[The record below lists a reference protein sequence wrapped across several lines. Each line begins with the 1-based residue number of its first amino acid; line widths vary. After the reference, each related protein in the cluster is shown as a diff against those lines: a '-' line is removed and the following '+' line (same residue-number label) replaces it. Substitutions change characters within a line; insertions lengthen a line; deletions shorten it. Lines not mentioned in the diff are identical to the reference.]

1 MFLVKSVITSPTSS
15 AKLKCS
21 LNYSDRFLR
30 RKRLLT
36 DCGID
41 FLIDLE
47 KATNLNHGDQLELDD
62 KNLVEIIAK
71 PELLAEIT
79 GSKMLEYA
87 WHIGNRHTPAQ
98 VEQTRILIQHDHVIE
113 HMIEHLGGIVT
124 HVTEPFTPLGGA
136 YGHGRTHSHE
146 HVKSTHAH
154 AH

>member
-1 MFLVKSVITSPTSS
+1 MFLVKSVITSPTSN

-79 GSKMLEYA
+79 MMS
-87 WHIGNRHTPAQ
+87 I
-98 VEQTRILIQHDHVIE
+98 
-113 HMIEHLGGIVT
+113 
-124 HVTEPFTPLGGA
+124 PL
-136 YGHGRTHSHE
+136 
-146 HVKSTHAH
+146 
-154 AH
+154 